1 MCSSIR
7 DEVAGHVV
15 NSAATDIAVYGRA

>member
-15 NSAATDIAVYGRA
+15 NSAVTDIAVYGRA